1 MARMETIYIIKPRYA
16 IRLKFGVKFLTFL
29 TKSELEVKISICS
42 TIKGNLLSYC
52 PKFSTFLVVVIN

>member
-16 IRLKFGVKFLTFL
+16 IRLKFGDKFLTSL
-29 TKSELEVKISICS
+29 TKSELEVKVSICS